1 MALNALLAA
10 AWWYLKHGIA
20 FLWLL
25 DGGTMLS
32 LGPGRWL
39 CRNFL
44 FGPALSLEVSALF
57 PEDSGRNLQE
67 QS

>member
-20 FLWLL
+20 FLSHVH
-25 DGGTMLS
+25 GEAMLRP
-32 LGPGRWL
+32 GPGRWL

-44 FGPALSLEVSALF
+44 FGLALFLEVSA
-57 PEDSGRNLQE
+57 G
-67 QS
+67 